1 MSKIFGT
8 DGIRCLVNE
17 EPLSAETCLKIS
29 KTVAF
34 LLKKKNSQTSRVVIC
49 KDTRLSGYLYE
60 PLVTAGFISMGM
72 DVILV
77 GPLPTP
83 AVPLMIKTLR
93 ADIGV
98 MITASHN
105 TYEYNGLKFFDSTG
119 TKLSSSIEQKVE
131 KIVLDNK
138 KYSKIMNNT
147 FVSGNA
153 RRLEDASGRYS
164 EFLKSDYRERLN
176 DFKPRFG
183 QEDAIAN
190 ITQNLLKYNKCL
202 FAGHTGIGKTLISE
216 IATLRYFSELNK
228 GGLVLVTTPIPDT
241 LNSFIDNLNTI
252 NVGHTQ
258 FQKYS
263 FITKKE
269 WDNLSI
275 TDICKRKKD
284 EVIFLLLTAQ
294 DLFYDDKTGSKIR
307 NKYKQLDGCVDLWLR
322 DEGHKF
328 YRGDRTSTLLDCI
341 NSTSILDLSATP
353 YNFLD
358 TYNDETIVNYDLL
371 WGLNNR
377 QETKL
382 PKISIESY
390 ETPFAGLNDRIKKAY
405 NDEKHL
411 FHQNAK
417 CTLYG
422 SSDSVTA
429 LTYDDHNNIIHAGTS
444 SGRSDFQGLNR
455 INNTTTAVTTM
466 ISASNGLIAEQ

>member
-119 TKLSSSIEQKVE
+119 SKLSSLIEQKVE

-138 KYSKIMNNT
+138 KYTKISNKT

-164 EFLKSDYRERLN
+164 EFLKSTLTKTSSKIKLKIVLDCANGATYNIAPNLFWELGHNITAINNNPDGLNINKNCGAVDVKSLSQNVIKEKADIGFAFDGDGDRLIVVDEKGNEVDGDKIIGLLCKSYVKPKNKSNQHDVIITVMSNMGLEKYLTNKLKLKIKRTSVGDINVINQMKKSKSIIGGEQSGHIILSEHSNTGDGILAALKITEILISNKNKASKIFDLYN
-176 DFKPRFG
+176 DFAQSKINLTYKTKSTKLLKILDKLKNNKLYNNKKIRSLVRLSGTEPLVRILVEG
-183 QEDAIAN
+183 QE
-190 ITQNLLKYNKCL
+190 
-202 FAGHTGIGKTLISE
+202 
-216 IATLRYFSELNK
+216 
-228 GGLVLVTTPIPDT
+228 VTD
-241 LNSFIDNLNTI
+241 
-252 NVGHTQ
+252 V
-258 FQKYS
+258 
-263 FITKKE
+263 KKKS
-269 WDNLSI
+269 L
-275 TDICKRKKD
+275 
-284 EVIFLLLTAQ
+284 Q
-294 DLFYDDKTGSKIR
+294 
-307 NKYKQLDGCVDLWLR
+307 
-322 DEGHKF
+322 
-328 YRGDRTSTLLDCI
+328 
-341 NSTSILDLSATP
+341 
-353 YNFLD
+353 
-358 TYNDETIVNYDLL
+358 
-371 WGLNNR
+371 
-377 QETKL
+377 
-382 PKISIESY
+382 
-390 ETPFAGLNDRIKKAY
+390 IKKLVRPY
-405 NDEKHL
+405 L
-411 FHQNAK
+411 
-417 CTLYG
+417 G
-422 SSDSVTA
+422 
-429 LTYDDHNNIIHAGTS
+429 
-444 SGRSDFQGLNR
+444 
-455 INNTTTAVTTM
+455 
-466 ISASNGLIAEQ
+466 

>member
-119 TKLSSSIEQKVE
+119 SKLSSLIEQKVE

-138 KYSKIMNNT
+138 KYSKISNKT

-164 EFLKSDYRERLN
+164 EFLKSTLNKSSLKRKLKIVLDCANGATYNIAPNLFWELGHNIIAINNNPDGLNINKNCGAVDVKSLSQNVIKEKADIGFAFDGDGDRLIVVDEKGNEVDGDKIIGLLCKSYVKPKNKSNQHDVIITVMSNMGLEKYLTNKLKLKIKRTSVGDINVINQMKKSKSMIGGEQSGHIILSEHSNTGDGILAALKITEILISNKNKASKIFDLYN
-176 DFKPRFG
+176 DFAQSKINLTYKTKSTKLLKILDKLKNNKLYNNKKIRSLVRLSGTEPLVRILVEG
-183 QEDAIAN
+183 QE
-190 ITQNLLKYNKCL
+190 
-202 FAGHTGIGKTLISE
+202 
-216 IATLRYFSELNK
+216 
-228 GGLVLVTTPIPDT
+228 VTE
-241 LNSFIDNLNTI
+241 
-252 NVGHTQ
+252 V
-258 FQKYS
+258 QKKS
-263 FITKKE
+263 LE
-269 WDNLSI
+269 
-275 TDICKRKKD
+275 
-284 EVIFLLLTAQ
+284 
-294 DLFYDDKTGSKIR
+294 
-307 NKYKQLDGCVDLWLR
+307 
-322 DEGHKF
+322 
-328 YRGDRTSTLLDCI
+328 
-341 NSTSILDLSATP
+341 
-353 YNFLD
+353 
-358 TYNDETIVNYDLL
+358 
-371 WGLNNR
+371 
-377 QETKL
+377 
-382 PKISIESY
+382 
-390 ETPFAGLNDRIKKAY
+390 IKKLVRPY
-405 NDEKHL
+405 L
-411 FHQNAK
+411 
-417 CTLYG
+417 G
-422 SSDSVTA
+422 
-429 LTYDDHNNIIHAGTS
+429 
-444 SGRSDFQGLNR
+444 
-455 INNTTTAVTTM
+455 
-466 ISASNGLIAEQ
+466 